1 MLSAHP
7 SPAPAPATRLD
18 HLDATRAF
26 ALVLGVV
33 FHASLSFVP
42 VFMGWAVQDVS
53 TGPLVSLLTTVAHS
67 FRLELFFLL
76 AGLFSRG
83 MLDRHGLA
91 GFIRSRLL
99 RIGVP
104 FIVGWFLL
112 RPLLVSGWIMGA
124 TSLRGD
130 VDILAGLLGGIRS
143 LESLPTG
150 MFQGSHLWFLYYL
163 LLVTAVT
170 LLGRALLAK
179 SCSCGDAAR
188 RGSDNLVSWL
198 NRSPWAPGLLALPTA
213 ALLWFMRGWGMDTPD
228 QSLAPHLPAL
238 GVYGGF
244 FALGWIIGRHRD
256 RIGQIFRPNW
266 QRTVLAA
273 AGITTVLTLDDIGRN
288 PGHPQFVAAHVGHCL
303 GYAVMMWSLV
313 FLTPGLFGKLC
324 QRPNALVRYVAD
336 ASYWIYLV
344 HLPIVVWLQVAVA
357 EWPLHWSF
365 KLLLVT
371 TTTMALALVTYD
383 LFVRPTWL
391 GWLLTGQRRAR
402 VLLSKRPRN

>member
-1 MLSAHP
+1 MPPANP
-7 SPAPAPATRLD
+7 SPAPVPSARLD

-53 TGPLVSLLTTVAHS
+53 TGPVVSLLTTVSHS

-83 MLDRHGLA
+83 MLERHGLA
-91 GFIRSRLL
+91 GFLRSRLL

-104 FIVGWFLL
+104 FVVGWFLL

-130 VDILAGLLGGIRS
+130 VDILAGLLGGLRS
-143 LESLPTG
+143 LESLPSG
-150 MFQGSHLWFLYYL
+150 LFLGSHLWFLYYL

-170 LLGRALLAK
+170 LLARAVLVKAG
-179 SCSCGDAAR
+179 SSGNTAR
-188 RGSDNLVSWL
+188 RWSDELVSWL
-198 NRSPWAPGLLALPTA
+198 GRSPWAPGLLAIPTA
-213 ALLWFMRGWGMDTPD
+213 AVLWFMQGWGMDTPD
-228 QSLAPHLPAL
+228 QSLVPHLPTL
-238 GVYGGF
+238 GIYGGF
-244 FALGWIIGRHRD
+244 FVLGWIIDRHRD

-266 QRTVLAA
+266 QRTLLAA
-273 AGITTVLTLDDIGRN
+273 AGIGTVLALEGIGRN
-288 PGHPQFVAAHVGHCL
+288 PGHPHFVAARVAHCL
-303 GYAVMMWSLV
+303 GYAVMMGALV
-313 FLTPGLFGKLC
+313 FLTPGLFGMLC
-324 QRPNALVRYVAD
+324 RRPNAFVRYIAD

-371 TTTMALALVTYD
+371 TTTMALALATYD
-383 LFVRPTWL
+383 LFVRSTWL

-402 VLLSKRPRN
+402 VLIPARPSA

>member
-1 MLSAHP
+1 MPPANP
-7 SPAPAPATRLD
+7 SPAPVPAARLD

-53 TGPLVSLLTTVAHS
+53 TGPAVSLLTTVSHS

-83 MLDRHGLA
+83 MLERHGLV
-91 GFIRSRLL
+91 GFLRSRVL

-104 FIVGWFLL
+104 FVVGWFLL

-130 VDILAGLLGGIRS
+130 VDILAGLLGGLRS
-143 LESLPTG
+143 LESLPAG
-150 MFQGSHLWFLYYL
+150 LFLGSHLWFLYYL

-170 LLGRALLAK
+170 LLARAVLVKAG
-179 SCSCGDAAR
+179 SGGNTAR
-188 RGSDNLVSWL
+188 GWSDELVSWL
-198 NRSPWAPGLLALPTA
+198 GRSPWAPGVLAIPTA
-213 ALLWFMRGWGMDTPD
+213 AVLWFMRGWGMDTPD
-228 QSLAPHLPAL
+228 QSLVPHLPAL
-238 GVYGGF
+238 GIYGGF
-244 FALGWIIGRHRD
+244 FALGWIIGRQRD
-256 RIGQIFRPNW
+256 RIGPIFRPNW
-266 QRTVLAA
+266 QRALLAA
-273 AGITTVLTLDDIGRN
+273 AGIGTVLALEGIGRN
-288 PGHPQFVAAHVGHCL
+288 PGHPHFVAARVAHCL
-303 GYAVMMWSLV
+303 GYAMMMGALV
-313 FLTPGLFGKLC
+313 FLTPGIFGMLC
-324 QRPNALVRYVAD
+324 RRPNAFVRYIAD

-371 TTTMALALVTYD
+371 TTTMALALATYD
-383 LFVRPTWL
+383 LFVRSTWL

-402 VLLSKRPRN
+402 VLMPEGPRN